1 MDKIVIISTHIVSD
15 IEFIAGN
22 IVFLYSGE
30 LIRKGSPK
38 ELLKELENQVF
49 EKIITKDEVEE
60 YDSKYLVSGLMSAS
74 GGVKIRYI
82 NREMNDDNEYTVEP
96 NLEDYYLWIEKIKA
110 KKVMGN

>member
-1 MDKIVIISTHIVSD
+1 MSLRAGLDPKERIRIRNLIARISMDKIVIISTHIVSD

-49 EKIITKDEVEE
+49 EKNNYK
-60 YDSKYLVSGLMSAS
+60 G
-74 GGVKIRYI
+74 
-82 NREMNDDNEYTVEP
+82 
-96 NLEDYYLWIEKIKA
+96 
-110 KKVMGN
+110 